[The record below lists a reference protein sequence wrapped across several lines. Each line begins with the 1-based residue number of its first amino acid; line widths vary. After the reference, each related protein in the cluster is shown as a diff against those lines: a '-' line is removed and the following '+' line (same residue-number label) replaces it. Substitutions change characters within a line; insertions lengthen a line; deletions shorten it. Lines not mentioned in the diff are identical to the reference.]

1 VNLESVLSQ
10 IETSLKAR
18 IPREN
23 MNREEAAEYL
33 GLSVSF
39 LEEQK
44 AKYSIPFCRV
54 GGRVIFRRRDLDK
67 FLEQRLVRS
76 AATDRR

>member
-1 VNLESVLSQ
+1 MNLESVLSQ

-23 MNREEAAEYL
+23 MNREEAADYL

>member
-1 VNLESVLSQ
+1 MNIAAVLAQ
-10 IETSLKAR
+10 IEASLKAR
-18 IPREN
+18 GPREN

-33 GLSVSF
+33 GVSVSF

-44 AKYSIPFCRV
+44 ASYSIPFCRV

-76 AATDRR
+76 PETDRR

>member
-1 VNLESVLSQ
+1 MNLESVLSQ